1 MGWSFRGSSEPNSGR
16 RRVEPDAASRYA
28 GRMQLDA
35 SDLADFYEAP
45 IGQLARRMISRQV
58 RVMWPSAKGS
68 SLFGYGFAVP
78 YLRPYLADAER
89 VVALMPAQQGVV
101 AWPSGPPLTALCDED
116 SLPFADAAFDR
127 ILVVHGLEGAD
138 ALRPLLRQLWRV
150 LAPEGRMLLVAP
162 NRTSLWAQLE
172 RSPFAVGR
180 PFSRG
185 ELDRLLRGALFEPVA
200 WDPALYL
207 PPFRG
212 RRLIRRGAGWARVL
226 RRLFPALAGVHLV
239 EATKTLYAAAPPSAP
254 AKKVPQWQ
262 TVRDAP
268 VTLRDGAPTK
278 L

>member
-1 MGWSFRGSSEPNSGR
+1 MLL
-16 RRVEPDAASRYA
+16 DAAE
-28 GRMQLDA
+28 
-35 SDLADFYEAP
+35 LADFYEGP
-45 IGQLARRMISRQV
+45 LGLLTRRIIAHQV
-58 RVMWPSAKGS
+58 RQRWPTTKDAR
-68 SLFGYGFAVP
+68 LLGYGFAVP
-78 YLRPYLADAER
+78 YLRPFQLDAER
-89 VVALMPAQQGVV
+89 VIAVMPAQQGVL
-101 AWPSGPPLTALCDED
+101 AWPQDKVLSTLAEE
-116 SLPFADAAFDR
+116 SALPFPDAFFDR

-150 LAPEGRMLLVAP
+150 LAPEGRILLVAP

-200 WDPALYL
+200 WDRALYL

-212 RRLIRRGAGWARVL
+212 RRLIRTGAGWDRVL

-239 EATKTLYAAAPPSAP
+239 EATKTLYAAPPSAP

-278 L
+278 LRDGHP